1 MKHRSI
7 SAVFMVII
15 VNALFVLYKAHDEGG
30 HACKMELVN
39 LDRLEVI
46 EGSFDYV
53 CKLWQRGQCDSKY
66 LLSWS

>member
-1 MKHRSI
+1 MLT
-7 SAVFMVII
+7 AVFMVII
-15 VNALFVLYKAHDEGG
+15 VNTLFVLSKARDEGG

-53 CKLWQRGQCDSKY
+53 CKLWQSGQCDSKY
-66 LLSWS
+66 LLECS